1 MKISTEIGSIS
12 ELVGEHK
19 AVELCAK
26 AGFDG
31 WDFTM
36 LKMGPYNWRIDG
48 LDPSDHPLCG
58 SNYLQF
64 ARELRKIGE
73 DNGIRCNQSH
83 APFPVSCPA
92 IRDRL
97 KRALE
102 CSAEVGAEICV
113 IHPDNDKSP
122 EENAEMYLELLPF
135 AKSCGVKMAT
145 ENMWNW
151 APGWTHITHAAC
163 STSESFRKHIEA
175 VNDDF
180 LVACLDI
187 GHAEIQGAGDGAA
200 NMIRALGDKLQAL
213 HIHDNNLRDDSH
225 QIPFSM
231 SVDFDEVVRALKEIG
246 YAGWLTLE
254 SGTYMTQFNASNALQ
269 GVCDMADAVRRLDG
283 MF

>member
-1 MKISTEIGSIS
+1 MRISTEIGSIA
-12 ELVGEHK
+12 EIVGEHK

-31 WDFTM
+31 WDFSM
-36 LKMGPYNWRIDG
+36 FKMGPYNWRIDG
-48 LDPSDHPLCG
+48 LDPSDHPLCS

-73 DNGIRCNQSH
+73 DNGICCNQSH
-83 APFPVSCPA
+83 APFPVRCPA

-97 KRALE
+97 KWAIE

-113 IHPDNDKSP
+113 IHPDNDKSA
-122 EENAEMYLELLPF
+122 EENAEMYLELLPI
-135 AKSCGVKMAT
+135 AKSCGVKIAT

-151 APGWTHITHAAC
+151 APGWTHIIPAAC
-163 STSESFRKHIEA
+163 ATAESFRKHLAA
-175 VNDDF
+175 VNDDY

-187 GHAEIQGAGDGAA
+187 GHAEIRGSGDGAA
-200 NMIRALGDKLQAL
+200 NMIRALGSSLQAL
-213 HIHDNNLRDDSH
+213 HLHDNDCVNDSH
-225 QIPFSM
+225 QILFSM
-231 SVDFDEVVRALKEIG
+231 SIDFDEIVKALKEIG

-254 SGTYMTQFNASNALQ
+254 SGTYMTQFDASTVFQ
-269 GVCDMADAVRRLDG
+269 GVCDMAESARRLNA

>member
-36 LKMGPYNWRIDG
+36 FKMGPYNWRIDG
-48 LDPSDHPLCG
+48 LDPSDHPLC
-58 SNYLQF
+58 SPNYLKF
-64 ARELRKIGE
+64 ARELKKVSD
-73 DNGIRCNQSH
+73 DNGICCNQSH
-83 APFPVSCPA
+83 APFPVRCPA

-97 KRALE
+97 KWAIE
-102 CSAEVGAEICV
+102 CTAEVGGQICV
-113 IHPDNDKSP
+113 IHPDNDKSA
-122 EENAEMYLELLPF
+122 EENAQMYLELLPF
-135 AKSCGVKMAT
+135 AKECNVKIAT

-163 STSESFRKHIEA
+163 STSESFCKHLEA

-187 GHAEIQGAGDGAA
+187 GHAEMAGAGDGAA
-200 NMIRALGDKLQAL
+200 NMIRALGSKLQAL

-231 SVDFDEVVRALKEIG
+231 SVNFEEIVKALKEVS
-246 YAGWLTLE
+246 YSGWLTLE
-254 SGTYMTQFNASNALQ
+254 AGTYVVQAGSDKVFQS
-269 GVCDMADAVRRLDG
+269 VCDLAQSVRRLND

>member
-246 YAGWLTLE
+246 YSGWLTLE
-254 SGTYMTQFNASNALQ
+254 SGTYMKQFDASNALQ
-269 GVCDMADAVRRLDG
+269 GVCDMAEAVRRLDR